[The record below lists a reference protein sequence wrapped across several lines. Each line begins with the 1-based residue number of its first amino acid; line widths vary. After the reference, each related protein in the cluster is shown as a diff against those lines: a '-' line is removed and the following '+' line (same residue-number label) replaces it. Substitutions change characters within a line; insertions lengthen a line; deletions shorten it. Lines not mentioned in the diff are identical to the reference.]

1 MTTFRKRPGPI
12 RRYILFLITIILL
25 DRIVDV
31 GIDNNEYN
39 YTRTKFE
46 WVMDDYSQFQSIVIS
61 AIIIG
66 IYLYKLCFKLSFVMI
81 DCYVLIQ
88 RSRNIHPIGGL
99 FQTK

>member
-1 MTTFRKRPGPI
+1 MKHTGAFSPSLVKDSFMTTFRKRPGPI
-12 RRYILFLITIILL
+12 RTYILLLITIILL

-66 IYLYKLCFKLSFVMI
+66 ISAYQIVSTS
-81 DCYVLIQ
+81 D
-88 RSRNIHPIGGL
+88 RSTPFYR
-99 FQTK
+99 T

>member
-66 IYLYKLCFKLSFVMI
+66 IL
-81 DCYVLIQ
+81 
-88 RSRNIHPIGGL
+88 L
-99 FQTK
+99 FQDLIFSTPYYSMFTF

>member
-12 RRYILFLITIILL
+12 RRYILSLITIILL

-66 IYLYKLCFKLSFVMI
+66 IL
-81 DCYVLIQ
+81 
-88 RSRNIHPIGGL
+88 L
-99 FQTK
+99 FQDLIFSTPCLHFNTKVKAYSSH

>member
-1 MTTFRKRPGPI
+1 MTTFRKRPGTI

-66 IYLYKLCFKLSFVMI
+66 TYFAIPGS
-81 DCYVLIQ
+81 D
-88 RSRNIHPIGGL
+88 
-99 FQTK
+99 FQYSILLTFEY